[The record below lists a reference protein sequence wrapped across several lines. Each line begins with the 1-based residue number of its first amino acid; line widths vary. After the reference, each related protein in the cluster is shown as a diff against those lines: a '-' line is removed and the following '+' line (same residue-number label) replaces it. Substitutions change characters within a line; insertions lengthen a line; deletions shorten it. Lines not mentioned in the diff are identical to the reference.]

1 MVELRDMG
9 SAGFFTA
16 LEAERRSSPMSARH
30 LSPPEPAPV
39 DGAGRAEGA
48 DTTLALALAAEELLD
63 TALSRSEAWLETLRW
78 KASWSQ
84 HFQFAGQLL
93 PLLGG
98 AAFLTQLSEHSGV
111 VRDLLGLV
119 TFLGSMVGL
128 CSRYAERTLLQG
140 HTATE
145 LLPQLVETRAHGE
158 RLRQSLRTWRRSGQ
172 DSRMG
177 EELAEQ
183 AHTVAHRLHT
193 LGPMIGDSPVRALLR
208 RLQAPKSTR

>member
-9 SAGFFTA
+9 STGFFSTREEDNLA
-16 LEAERRSSPMSARH
+16 VPRSSRQPT
-30 LSPPEPAPV
+30 PPEPAPV
-39 DGAGRAEGA
+39 EGT
-48 DTTLALALAAEELLD
+48 DTTLAQALAAEELLD
-63 TALSRSEAWLETLRW
+63 TALSRSDTWLETLRW

-111 VRDLLGLV
+111 VRDMLGLV

-128 CSRYAERTLLQG
+128 CSRYAERTLMQG
-140 HTATE
+140 HTASE

-158 RLRQSLRTWRRSGQ
+158 RLRQALRIWRRTSQ
-172 DSRMG
+172 DPRLG
-177 EELAEQ
+177 EELTEQ
-183 AHTVAHRLHT
+183 AHTVTHRLHT
-193 LGPMIGDSPVRALLR
+193 LGPMIGDSPLRVVLL